1 MLKRMMVAASLM
13 AGLMLCTPAS
23 AQEYQNFFFFGD
35 SLSDNG
41 NLFAA
46 TGGAVP
52 ASPPYYQGRFSNGPV
67 WVEYFV
73 PNVAKGPT
81 VPVATNL
88 DFAFAGAQS
97 GVVMS
102 PPGGLVQLGIF
113 QQIIAA
119 GANSLEGDDLVSVW
133 LGANNYLDAIE
144 AASPAT
150 LADPVALNTLIG
162 NTAAAAASDIG
173 TLIGG
178 LATMGAKT
186 VMVMNLP
193 DLGRTPGLSALGLAN
208 VGSLAAA
215 THNAALAQAVAGV
228 KAAFPDVNII
238 SVDTNTL
245 LNLFISEPARFGLEN
260 VTEACLDAGT
270 GVPCAADTAGQNKY
284 LFWDGTHPTTGVH
297 ALFAEAVR
305 TLSDTLGVVRN
316 TAAQSEAGLITARA
330 ADRTVALRL
339 RQIRAG
345 LGAVELGGA
354 SLALGQS
361 GYQSDKRALRAMAAN
376 VGKGAGQSAGQS
388 GDERRFSVFVNADY
402 AFGSRGAPRPGLSL
416 TEGFSY
422 DLSSITLGA
431 DFVVS
436 DGLVIGVA
444 GTYADNSVD
453 YADGISK
460 FDMTTYQGTAFAT
473 YYSDSF
479 YVDASFGYGDSS
491 YKKIARFT
499 GVTGIIAGGRTNG
512 QQLTATANA
521 GYVYSVGNLT
531 IGPTVG
537 VRYINVDVD
546 PYTETGGSIFNIAYG
561 KQDVQSFVVALGG
574 QASGRF
580 KMGSV
585 VMVPQLRVAY
595 EAELDGNRTLVGQ
608 LLNNTA
614 NPAALSDSVL
624 DDDTLV
630 IGGGVM
636 AAFSDSLSL
645 IVDFTSA
652 VGIQGGS
659 ENQLSGQL
667 RLRF

>member
-46 TGGAVP
+46 TGGAIP
-52 ASPPYYQGRFSNGPV
+52 TSPPYYQGRFSNGPV
-67 WVEYFV
+67 WAEYFV
-73 PNVAKGPT
+73 PNLAKGPT

-88 DFAFAGAQS
+88 DFAFGGAQT

-119 GANSLEGDDLVSVW
+119 GANSLDGDDLVSIW

-162 NTAAAAASDIG
+162 STAAAAAGDIG
-173 TLIGG
+173 TLVGG

-186 VMVMNLP
+186 VVVMNLP
-193 DLGRTPGLSALGLAN
+193 DLGRTPAFSGLSLTAN
-208 VGSLAAA
+208 AGSLATA

-238 SVDTNTL
+238 SVDTNA
-245 LNLFISEPARFGLEN
+245 LFSLFVSDPARFGLEN
-260 VTEACLDAGT
+260 VTEPCLDADT

-284 LFWDGTHPTTGVH
+284 LFWDSVHPTTGVH

-345 LGAVELGGA
+345 LGALSLGGA
-354 SLALGQS
+354 PLALGQS

-376 VGKGAGQSAGQS
+376 AGQSAGQS
-388 GDERRFSVFVNADY
+388 GGERRFSVFVNADY

-416 TEGFSY
+416 GEGFSY

-431 DFVVS
+431 DFAVS

-473 YYSDSF
+473 YYNDNF

-491 YKKIARFT
+491 YKKIIRFT
-499 GVTGIIAGGRTNG
+499 GVTGIAAGGRTNG
-512 QQLTATANA
+512 QQLTAAANA

-595 EAELDGNRTLVGQ
+595 EAELDGDRTLVGQ

-659 ENQLSGQL
+659 ENQLTGQL